1 MLKKCTAEDETVL
14 KEYLMKEKEYNT
26 FLLADIAAYGFD
38 NPCQDVWM
46 ETNDDVCEGIY
57 LR

>member
-26 FLLADIAAYGFD
+26 FLLADIAAYGLF
-38 NPCQDVWM
+38 VK
-46 ETNDDVCEGIY
+46 EFI
-57 LR
+57 

>member
-46 ETNDDVCEGIY
+46 ETNDDVTAKM
-57 LR
+57 